1 MTNTSP
7 SGKLRGTRIVDIS
20 ATEYFAVRLLN
31 GPVTQTDGIASDGG
45 EREGLQPTRWLLMDA
60 PRPLI
65 AGIILLGVSIS
76 IFLLGKADLIA
87 VLDPNPVLFLFSS
100 LIAGNLT
107 LVSIVPSVNQLA
119 LSRELASEQEF
130 QNRIT
135 SVQEFRRTAEDRMA
149 VMTSPPDPADFLRVV
164 LESVRQ
170 QAKTLERNETPSDES
185 AHTDIDAFA
194 TTVAN
199 QAAMAAAELEDAEF
213 GSFDVLS
220 TALAYDSS
228 WQIYTV
234 NRIQNENADY
244 LSPSDREALADLKD
258 TLELFGVARA
268 YFKTLYLQ
276 RELAKITRVIPYVG
290 LVALLTSGFT
300 VLVYGSRTGTT
311 LPSAD
316 LLGLV
321 SVTGTLGLAPLAV
334 ILAFVPRVTAVIR
347 RTVSMGAFSGA
358 SVGETDS

>member
-1 MTNTSP
+1 M
-7 SGKLRGTRIVDIS
+7 
-20 ATEYFAVRLLN
+20 
-31 GPVTQTDGIASDGG
+31 TQTRAIASDGG

-65 AGIILLGVSIS
+65 AAIILLGVSVS

-135 SVQEFRRTAEDRMA
+135 SVQEFRRTAEDRTA
-149 VMTSPPDPADFLRVV
+149 VTTSPPDPADFLRVV

-170 QAKTLERNETPSDES
+170 QAQTLERNETPSDES
-185 AHTDIDAFA
+185 AHADIDAFA

-199 QAAMAAAELEDAEF
+199 QAGIAAAELEDAEF

-220 TALAYDSS
+220 TALAYDSG
-228 WQIYTV
+228 WQMYTV

-244 LSPSDREALADLKD
+244 LSASDGEALDELKD
-258 TLELFGVARA
+258 TLELFGIARG

-276 RELAKITRVIPYVG
+276 RQLAKLTRIVPYVG

-300 VLVYGSRTGTT
+300 VLVYGSKTGTT
-311 LPSAD
+311 LPDAD
-316 LLGLV
+316 LIMLI
-321 SVTGTLGLAPLAV
+321 SVTGALGLAPLTV
-334 ILAFVPRVTAVIR
+334 ILAFVPRVTAVVR
-347 RTVSMGAFSGA
+347 RTVAMGAFSMA
-358 SVGETDS
+358 SVGGRTEN